1 MSDAAPAT
9 YPHQAAI
16 DAYGNGG
23 FRFAEMSHRGALL
36 FLPTGVFA
44 WQPADP
50 AALAL
55 DDFAPVLA
63 VRDQIT
69 FLMLGTGDAQNFPP
83 SAVRE
88 AFTDMHLGLE
98 VMDTGAACRAHNVL
112 LAEKRAFA
120 TAVLPVD

>member
-1 MSDAAPAT
+1 MSNAT
-9 YPHQAAI
+9 YPYQAAI

-36 FLPTGVFA
+36 FLPTGVFS
-44 WQPADP
+44 WEPDDF
-50 AALAL
+50 AALTL
-55 DDFAPVLA
+55 NDFAPVFA
-63 VRDQIT
+63 VRENIT
-69 FLMLGTGDAQNFPP
+69 FLMLGTGVAQNFP
-83 SAVRE
+83 SSTVRE
-88 AFTDMHLGLE
+88 AFTEMRLGLE